1 MIPRELSSLGVVL
14 VLAACGCSDAV
25 VGDGGSTAPVVVAA
39 AAPPLP
45 AKKPPAPQAGSAR
58 AAPKAAPVRN
68 GEVVVPTL
76 APVQKRAAPGPIQE
90 ASLARE
96 ASRVSDAAPDLR
108 LSATVMRVLDGDSFI
123 AAMAGEERRV
133 RLAGVR
139 AARAGDARCTR
150 LAGEATQA
158 LRQALAAGHVLIEPR
173 GKDEYGRTLATVFVD
188 GRDVSEGLARAGF
201 VTSTVAAP
209 PRGWCA

>member
-1 MIPRELSSLGVVL
+1 MFPRAPLSLAIVSLL
-14 VLAACGCSDAV
+14 SACGCSDRV
-25 VGDGGSTAPVVVAA
+25 VGEGSSTAPVAVAI

-45 AKKPPAPQAGSAR
+45 GKKPPVPQAALAR
-58 AAPKAAPVRN
+58 AAPKPVPVRN
-68 GEVVVPTL
+68 GELAVPTL
-76 APVQKRAAPGPIQE
+76 APVQKRVAPAPVQE
-90 ASLARE
+90 ASLARL
-96 ASRVSDAAPDLR
+96 SDAAPDLR
-108 LSATVMRVLDGDSFI
+108 LSATVMRVLDGETFI
-123 AAMAGEERRV
+123 AATGGEERRV

-158 LRQALAAGHVLIEPR
+158 LRRALDSGHILIEPR

-188 GRDVSEGLARAGF
+188 GRDVSESLVRAGF
-201 VTSTVAAP
+201 VTSTASAL